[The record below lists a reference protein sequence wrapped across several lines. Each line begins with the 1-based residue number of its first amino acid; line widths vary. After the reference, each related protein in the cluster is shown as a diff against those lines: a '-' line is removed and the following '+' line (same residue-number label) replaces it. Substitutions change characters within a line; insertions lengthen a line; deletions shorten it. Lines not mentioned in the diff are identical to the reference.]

1 MNQNMKYKVKKY
13 HKSIL
18 LEETTMTIEELK
30 EYAKQFIGDV
40 FVDEK
45 DVERDMEYIEKNGDE
60 GWLAKYQIQ
69 IVIDKEVEKSE

>member
-69 IVIDKEVEKSE
+69 IVIDKE

>member
-60 GWLAKYQIQ
+60 GWLAKHQIQ
-69 IVIDKEVEKSE
+69 IVIDIDKE

>member
-45 DVERDMEYIEKNGDE
+45 DVERDMEYIEKIGDE
-60 GWLAKYQIQ
+60 GWLAKHQIQ
-69 IVIDKEVEKSE
+69 IVIDIDKE

>member
-69 IVIDKEVEKSE
+69 IVIDKDVI